1 MNTMLD
7 LTPALVLLVVSAV
20 LAWRLRE
27 NGRTIRRLQS
37 ANSGLAQRERE
48 ALSALAVTRQRLETI
63 VAVDPVTGIGNRR
76 AFEAMMNREW
86 LRAARGGTSLGLL
99 LVEVDR
105 FRITAE
111 QLGQAE
117 ADECLRLVARCITS
131 GIHRATDLAIRYVDE
146 QFAVVVPDADSFG
159 VMDVAERIRASV
171 QALGMCSRDGTPVTI
186 SIGAAHCMPGR
197 APGARREGTPE
208 HGIQALLGIAA
219 LKLHEARRAG
229 MNCVR
234 GSTDPTVI
242 YNTPPR

>member
-48 ALSALAVTRQRLETI
+48 ALSALAVTRQRLENI

-159 VMDVAERIRASV
+159 
-171 QALGMCSRDGTPVTI
+171 MCSRDGTPVTI

-197 APGARREGTPE
+197 ASGARREGTPE